1 MLLKD
6 VLCVLAECSD
16 GMGFRRS
23 DLYITLFNGAEL
35 EDQLAENAEYGVDDI
50 AKKHFSGRPLNAK
63 LTHKILTREG
73 FDRLCRNIRMDY
85 LDMVGTHDKVFQL
98 LSGLVIECPMMGAIN
113 KEALLD
119 SCDGTQPDEL
129 ARFIAAC
136 IVCGNFNAIEHKK
149 TTGNRLS
156 LNYMNLGISLRF
168 SVRKAPPVSRKRNFA
183 WYEVYIDDVVVYASD
198 DIYGVID
205 KDKNEA
211 FQGLFSAKLTRLV
224 KAYPKE
230 KMEDLVRLT
239 YNFAIQDAASEGYD
253 KIDKVMMT
261 FAENDSNIL
270 LFSIDISP
278 DSTNTEQ
285 LQYGLLDWT
294 ENDLV
299 MVRGEDW
306 MK

>member
-6 VLCVLAECSD
+6 VLRVLAECSD
-16 GMGFRRS
+16 GMFRRS
-23 DLYITLFNGAEL
+23 ELYITLFGGAEL
-35 EDQLAENAEYGVDDI
+35 DDRLVRDADYGIDDV
-50 AKKHFSGRPLNAK
+50 AKYHFSGRALKAE

-73 FDRLCRNIRMDY
+73 FDRLCRNIRKDY
-85 LDMVGTHDKVFQL
+85 LDVVGAHDKLFQR
-98 LSGLVIECPMMGAIN
+98 LSELVIECPMTGAIN

-149 TTGNRLS
+149 ATGNQLS
-156 LNYMNLGISLRF
+156 LDYMNLGLSLRF
-168 SVRKAPPVSRKRNFA
+168 SMRKAPPVSKKRNFA
-183 WYEVYIDDVVVYASD
+183 WYEAYIDDVVVYASD

-230 KMEDLVRLT
+230 KMDDLVCLT

-278 DSTNTEQ
+278 DPTNTEQ

-299 MVRGEDW
+299 MVRGDDW
-306 MK
+306 KR